1 MDFNIRP
8 GGPLSGCPIL
18 PGDKSIS
25 HRAVLLGAL
34 AEGVTRISGLLLGE
48 DVQMTIDAFRACGT
62 KIDFEGDDC
71 IIEGKGLTKLNPPST
86 SIYCGNSG
94 TAMRLM
100 MGVFA
105 GQNFPVTLTG
115 DESLSSRPM
124 RRVMEPLKRM
134 GASIQVSENG
144 TAPVAIEPVKRLNSV
159 NWEMQVPSAQVKSAI
174 LLAGLYASGQTK
186 VLENKTT
193 RDHTEIMLNQFGI
206 PVTNQDGE
214 ISITGKIQ
222 LVGQHLQIPADISSA
237 AFFIVAALL
246 VPNSKIKL
254 SNVGINPTR
263 SALLEVLDS
272 MGANISVCNVRTMG
286 GEPVADISVQYTEKL
301 KGVTVNPSLIPRMV
315 DEIPILSVAAA
326 CAQGVTELSGCEELR
341 FKESDRIRTVVQ
353 GLTALGVFVQEKSD
367 GMIIEGGQFKGG
379 TVDSFGDHRIAMAFS
394 IAGAIGTSSVT
405 VKNSDCVNTSF
416 PGFRE
421 LSSSLGINIEAAD

>member
-1 MDFNIRP
+1 MDFKIRP
-8 GGPLSGCPIL
+8 GGSLSGCPIL

-25 HRAVLLGAL
+25 HRSVLLGAL
-34 AEGVTRISGLLLGE
+34 AQGVTRVSGLLLGE

-62 KIDFEGDDC
+62 KIEVKGDDC
-71 IIEGKGLTKLNPPST
+71 IIEGKGLTKLNSPAA

-134 GASIQVSENG
+134 GASIQVSKNG
-144 TAPVAIEPVKRLNSV
+144 TAPVSIEPVKQLNSL

-174 LLAGLYASGQTK
+174 LLAGLYASGRTTI
-186 VLENKTT
+186 LESKTT

-206 PVTNQDGE
+206 PVTNRNGE
-214 ISITGKIQ
+214 ISVSGGKPLI
-222 LVGQHLQIPADISSA
+222 GQHIQIPADISSA

-246 VPNSKIKL
+246 VPNSRINL
-254 SNVGINPTR
+254 ANVGINPTR

-286 GEPVADISVQYTEKL
+286 GEPVADIRIQYTEKL
-301 KGVTVNPSLIPRMV
+301 KAVTVNSSLIPRMV
-315 DEIPILSVAAA
+315 DEIPILAIAAA
-326 CAQGVTELSGCEELR
+326 SAEGITELSGCEELR

-353 GLTALGVFVQEKSD
+353 GLTSLGIVVQEKPD

-379 TVDSFGDHRIAMAFS
+379 AVDSFGDHRIAMAFS
-394 IAGAIGTSSVT
+394 IAGAIGKATTT
-405 VKNSDCVNTSF
+405 VKNCDCVNTSF
-416 PGFRE
+416 PGFSE
-421 LSSSLGINIEAAD
+421 LSSSIGVNIEVAN